1 MKNKP
6 ENKKRIQKAHFMTA
20 ASVKQVFCY
29 PREVFIIISLFWK
42 KSKVRFLTFRFDRKK
57 SNSVNFSFPKK
68 NIRRKANE
76 Q

>member
-29 PREVFIIISLFWK
+29 PREVSIIISLFWK
-42 KSKVRFLTFRFDRKK
+42 KSKVRFLLFGLTEKRA
-57 SNSVNFSFPKK
+57 
-68 NIRRKANE
+68 I